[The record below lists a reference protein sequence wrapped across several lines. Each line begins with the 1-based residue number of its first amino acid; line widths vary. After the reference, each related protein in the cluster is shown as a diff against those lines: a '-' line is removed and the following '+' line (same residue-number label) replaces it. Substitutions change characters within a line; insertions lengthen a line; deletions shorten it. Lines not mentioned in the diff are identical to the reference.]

1 MGRRNLARGVTPRQ
15 EARILEKRLGRLKS
29 LLVNAMDRTLVATK
43 QRVIT
48 KHLSSK
54 RKKAARAI
62 RKQSG
67 SLQRSITTTKA
78 TRGANNTA
86 VASFTISS
94 KYAKV
99 HIGKR
104 GAVTRIT
111 GRSGNLAIP
120 TKFARLA
127 SGEPLGSGP
136 RDPRYDIKFVAKTRK
151 GSKVMF
157 GTRSGGKKILPLFTL
172 VKSVVVPTRVDTQQ
186 DIVKPAQAMYK
197 RLVREGI
204 GKALR

>member
-1 MGRRNLARGVTPRQ
+1 MGRRNLARIVTPRQ
-15 EARILEKRLGRLKS
+15 EAKILERRLGRLNS

-43 QRVIT
+43 ARVIA
-48 KHLSSK
+48 KHLNAKQTGVRSV
-54 RKKAARAI
+54 

-67 SLQRSITTTKA
+67 KLQKSIVTTKA
-78 TRGANNTA
+78 VRGPNTTA
-86 VASFTISS
+86 VATFTISS

-99 HIGKR
+99 HIGKH

-111 GRSGNLAIP
+111 ARGNNLAIP
-120 TKFARLA
+120 TKFARRA

-136 RDPRYDIKFVAKTRK
+136 RDPRFSMKFTAITRK

-157 GTRSGGKKILPLFTL
+157 GTKGGGGKILPLFTL
-172 VKSVVVPTRVDTQQ
+172 RKSVLVPTRVDINR
-186 DIVKPAQAMYK
+186 DIVKPAQAMYM
-197 RLVREGI
+197 RLVREGL